1 MIPPIISDSNIDFD
15 KNDAQQVHDSQPSE
29 TKSDE
34 NPIPLPPR
42 DRNKPLLTSKQRH
55 TRKHPLIIP
64 PSSLQ
69 TTLNKFTVPTPPI
82 NSDSVHSPSDHVY
95 SNSCQEK
102 AFDFDA
108 QIESNMAILDDIPG
122 DHDCVD
128 SSVGNNRLGDEKD
141 TDKVPAHHVSC
152 EDLLEFADIKPS
164 SRTRGKDSDQ
174 VRVML
179 KILGPTVGRGEGER
193 RNFSN
198 DDVLGDNRT
207 MLANFRSHRLGFF
220 QVDKNHQAAEGD
232 VRCGPV
238 GVQ

>member
-1 MIPPIISDSNIDFD
+1 MTLSVVSDSNIDFD
-15 KNDAQQVHDSQPSE
+15 KNDAQQTHNSHVSE
-29 TKSDE
+29 TKPDE

-82 NSDSVHSPSDHVY
+82 NSDSMHSPSDHVY

-108 QIESNMAILDDIPG
+108 QIESNMAVLDDIPP

-128 SSVGNNRLGDEKD
+128 SSVGDNRLGNEKD
-141 TDKVPAHHVSC
+141 SDKVPAHHVSC

-179 KILGPTVGRGEGER
+179 KILGPTVGRGGSER
-193 RNFSN
+193 RSFSN
-198 DDVLGDNRT
+198 GDVLGNDRA
-207 MLANFRSHRLGFF
+207 MLANSRSYRLGLL
-220 QVDKNHQAAEGD
+220 QIDKNYQTAESY

-238 GVQ
+238 GM